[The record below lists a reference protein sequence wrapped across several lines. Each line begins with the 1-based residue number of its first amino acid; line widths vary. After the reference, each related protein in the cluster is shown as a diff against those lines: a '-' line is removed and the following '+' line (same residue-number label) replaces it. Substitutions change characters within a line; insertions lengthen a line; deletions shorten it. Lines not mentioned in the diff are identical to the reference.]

1 MIAHELAFDNYYAE
15 QKPDQ
20 KLQIVEKIG
29 QKHPVAMIG
38 DGINDAAA
46 LTRADIGISM
56 GDATSVSIQ
65 AADIVLLNSNL
76 DKLKEALGVSK
87 LTLTTIKQNLF
98 WAFGYNIIA
107 IPLAVIGLVSPM
119 WAALFMGMSDVVI
132 IGNSLWLKRKLYK

>member
-1 MIAHELAFDNYYAE
+1 
-15 QKPDQ
+15 
-20 KLQIVEKIG
+20 
-29 QKHPVAMIG
+29 MIG

-65 AADIVLLNSNL
+65 AADIVLLNSRL
-76 DKLKEALGVSK
+76 EKLKEALGVSK
-87 LTLTTIKQNLF
+87 LTLQTIKQNLF

-107 IPLAVIGLVSPM
+107 IPLAVVGLVSPM

-132 IGNSLWLKRKLYK
+132 IGNSLLLKRKLYK